1 MLKSVLPILM
11 FLFTAAAAFGQMC
24 EPDQMYADSSSGV
37 YPAPYDPD
45 LSPDG
50 GITECAIIGQPFSF
64 DFTIVVGDTIT
75 FGAFSFPLDSIK
87 INEVQGLPVG
97 LNYIC
102 NPPNC
107 TFEKNTLS
115 CAGLFG
121 TPTSANTPGEYELT
135 IVGAAF
141 VNGSPLPFPISF
153 PDDNLAPGS
162 YAINLL
168 ADDTTP
174 CPLTAVSESFQGRMS
189 MEVMPNPASGVAT
202 LEISSIFSGNFEL
215 RVLDLLGRTV
225 HQEQVEVLAGK
236 QNLQINCTEFS
247 EGMHLVFLSNQE
259 GYLTQKLMI
268 QR

>member
-1 MLKSVLPILM
+1 MLKSVLPV
-11 FLFTAAAAFGQMC
+11 FLFVFTTVLSFGQMC
-24 EPDQMYADSSSGV
+24 EPNEMYADSTSGV
-37 YPAPYDPD
+37 YPAPYEPD

-50 GITECAIIGQPFSF
+50 GITECAIVGQPFSF
-64 DFTIVVGDTIT
+64 DFTVVVGDTIT

-115 CAGLFG
+115 CANLFG
-121 TPTSANTPGEYELT
+121 TPTSDNVPGEYALT

-162 YAINLL
+162 YSINLL

-174 CPLTAVSESFQGRMS
+174 CPVSAVSESFKGLMS
-189 MEVMPNPASGVAT
+189 MDVMPNPASGEAT
-202 LEISSIFSGNFEL
+202 LEISSIFAGNFEL

-225 HQEQVEVLAGK
+225 HQEKVEVLAGK
-236 QNLQINCTEFS
+236 QRLKINCAEFS

-259 GYLTQKLMI
+259 GYLTQKLMV
-268 QR
+268 QH

>member
-1 MLKSVLPILM
+1 MLKPVLPILI
-11 FLFTAAAAFGQMC
+11 FLLTAAVSFGQMC
-24 EPDQMYADSSSGV
+24 EPNEMYADSTSGV

-45 LSPDG
+45 VSPDG
-50 GITECAIIGQPFSF
+50 GIKECAIIGQPFSF

-87 INEVQGLPVG
+87 INEVQGLPEG

-102 NPPNC
+102 NPPTC

-115 CAGLFG
+115 CANLFG
-121 TPTSANTPGEYELT
+121 TPTSANTPGEYQLT

-141 VNGSPLPFPISF
+141 VNGSSLPFPISF

-162 YAINLL
+162 YAINVL

-174 CPLTAVSESFQGRMS
+174 CPVSAVSESFRGLMS
-189 MEVMPNPASGVAT
+189 MELMPNPASQEAT
-202 LEISSIFSGNFEL
+202 LEISSIFTGNFEL

-225 HQEQVEVLAGK
+225 HRESVEVLAGK
-236 QNLQINCTEFS
+236 QRLQINCADFS
-247 EGMHLVFLSNQE
+247 EGMHLVFLSNHE
-259 GYLTQKLMI
+259 GYLTQKLMV
-268 QR
+268 QH